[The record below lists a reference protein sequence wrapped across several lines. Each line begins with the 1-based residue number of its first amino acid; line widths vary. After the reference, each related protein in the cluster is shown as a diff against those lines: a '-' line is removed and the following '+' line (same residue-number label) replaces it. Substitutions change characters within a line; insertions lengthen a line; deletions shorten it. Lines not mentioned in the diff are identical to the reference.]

1 MTGRRGAAWALVLAV
16 GAVTAG
22 CQPEP
27 SVSTPPVGGQR
38 LLPAAESATSVVV
51 GRIGAVDRIDQ
62 HGRAAS
68 LDVVRVV
75 RGEVAEG
82 ASLRIAWE
90 ELAKSRP
97 QRFQPGDLI
106 LVGLD
111 PLPSGSLWDQR
122 FPGARASGE
131 VAAVAAAG
139 EAYLCHP
146 TDTDADLLATYLTL
160 PVGKR
165 QETPGMT
172 ALARMAATASP
183 GPAASALARLES
195 LGDITSGLDAEAL
208 RWLEQAMLDIERP
221 LSLRREL
228 VRIAADRKVA
238 GLRPAIDRLAGAG
251 SDLRAEALTAVA
263 VFEGGFE
270 QQRVDELLA
279 SSAPELRAVGARFAR
294 SPASRPRL
302 AQLVA
307 DDASSVVR
315 AAAATSLMAVAGLD
329 GFKEVVPAL
338 ADADPAVRLAAVE
351 AVSRLGDAAVAPLA
365 DLVRDGTLEQAT
377 GAVLALDQIG
387 GAGKPV
393 LIEAATQHSDERV
406 RDLAQLALG
415 QMPGHEH

>member
-1 MTGRRGAAWALVLAV
+1 MTIRRGTVWVLVLAAGSV
-16 GAVTAG
+16 AAG
-22 CQPEP
+22 CQREH
-27 SVSTPPVGGQR
+27 SVSTPPAGGQR

-51 GRIGAVDRIDQ
+51 GVIGEVDRIDQ

-68 LDVVRVV
+68 LNVVRVV
-75 RGEVAEG
+75 RGEVTED

-97 QRFQPGDLI
+97 QRFQPGDLV

-122 FPGARASGE
+122 FPGARARGD
-131 VAAVAAAG
+131 VTAVTAAG

-146 TDTDADLLATYLTL
+146 TDTDVDLLATYLAL

-165 QETPGMT
+165 RETPGMT

-195 LGDITSGLDAEAL
+195 LGDIASGLDAEAL
-208 RWLEQAMLDIERP
+208 RWLEQAMLDFERP
-221 LSLRREL
+221 LPLRREL
-228 VRIAADRKVA
+228 LRIAADRKIA
-238 GLRPAIDRLAGAG
+238 GLRPAVDRLAVAG

-263 VFEGGFE
+263 AFEGGFE
-270 QQRVDELLA
+270 QERVDELLA
-279 SSAPELRAVGARFAR
+279 SAAPELRAVGARFAR

-307 DDASSVVR
+307 GDASPAVR

-329 GFKEVVPAL
+329 AFKEVVPAL
-338 ADADPAVRLAAVE
+338 ADADSTVRLAAVE
-351 AVSRLGDAAVAPLA
+351 AVSRLGDTAVAPLA
-365 DLVRDGTLEQAT
+365 ELVRDGTLEQAT

-393 LIEAATQHSDERV
+393 LIEAATQHSAERV
-406 RDLAQLALG
+406 RHLAQLALG
-415 QMPGHEH
+415 RMPGHEH